1 VSANLN
7 KSITTGP
14 APAH

>member
-1 VSANLN
+1 VSVNLN